1 MKILK
6 KLFFFCAFVP
16 LAVVLTSTLQAQ
28 EFKLEIIPYAGYSF
42 SEGVGINPTDVGD
55 GIIVDEVNP
64 KSGYSYGFS
73 IDALV
78 SEHFA
83 IGFNFNEQQ
92 SSLEGNIKG
101 TGKREFTDMKLR
113 NYHAIFTY
121 NLGDEDDGVRPFVFG
136 GLGATQYSP
145 DDIMGTGVEGDT
157 RFSSTW
163 GGGVKLYGGKHVGV
177 RLTCRWTPTY
187 IKSDPSGIWCSPYWP
202 WQCWVV
208 GEANYSHQFEM
219 TAVLILRF

>member
-28 EFKLEIIPYAGYSF
+28 EFKLDIIPYAGYSF

-83 IGFNFNEQQ
+83 IDSTLMNSKAVWKGISREPASE
-92 SSLEGNIKG
+92 SSR
-101 TGKREFTDMKLR
+101 T
-113 NYHAIFTY
+113 
-121 NLGDEDDGVRPFVFG
+121 
-136 GLGATQYSP
+136 
-145 DDIMGTGVEGDT
+145 
-157 RFSSTW
+157 
-163 GGGVKLYGGKHVGV
+163 
-177 RLTCRWTPTY
+177 
-187 IKSDPSGIWCSPYWP
+187 
-202 WQCWVV
+202 
-208 GEANYSHQFEM
+208 
-219 TAVLILRF
+219 